1 MRIAKIVLAAAVAVT
16 LPAASLA
23 QPREPGPRPGHGLR
37 VPCCT
42 CVDGS
47 IKTLT
52 LSTGAVPWSISGPG
66 ASGNA
71 VGLSHPA
78 WNAVS
83 GASWVGPTGGATTA
97 QPGTYTYAVRFE
109 VPRCAIGGRVVIKGQ
124 AGGDN
129 RVTVGLDTPG
139 NLGSTPGSTQ
149 FGFQSANFVTFNGA
163 VSPGTHT
170 LIVTVTNQSGPSGM
184 ALRGT
189 VEMQCPKGA
198 ELGRD

>member
-47 IKTLT
+47 VKTLT
-52 LSTGAVPWSISGPG
+52 LSTGAVPWSMSGPG

-71 VGLSHPA
+71 VGLSHPS
-78 WNAVS
+78 WNTVT
-83 GASWVGPTGGATTA
+83 GASWVGPTGGASSA
-97 QPGTYTYAVRFE
+97 QAGTFTYTVRFE
-109 VPRCAIGGRVVIKGQ
+109 VPRCAINSRAILKGELG
-124 AGGDN
+124 ADN
-129 RVTVGLDTPG
+129 KGTVMLDG
-139 NLGSTPGSTQ
+139 NNLGSTLTPTLGFKTPNFRTFSSSPLTPGM
-149 FGFQSANFVTFNGA
+149 
-163 VSPGTHT
+163 HT
-170 LIVTVTNQSGPSGM
+170 LTVTVTNESGPSGM
-184 ALRGT
+184 ALRGI